1 MPFWSKL
8 GIGSVAFLALLVGIQ
23 FYGHTKDKQGYARAM
38 QESAA
43 VMMQAEKEALERYVV
58 IQKEYDNVRTE
69 ANNFRDS
76 VVLYDASSSFVADS
90 LRKQLA
96 EANAAAA
103 TSKTTAAQ
111 CIAAEEARKA
121 TVLRNVVAECTTEYR
136 AMAKRVDERGG
147 DLIELQ
153 GWSFIALEQ

>member
-8 GIGSVAFLALLVGIQ
+8 GIGSVAFLALWVGIQ
-23 FYGHTKDKQGYARAM
+23 FYGHTKDNQGYARAM

-43 VMMQAEKEALERYVV
+43 VMMQAEKEALERAA
-58 IQKEYDNVRTE
+58 IKQGDYDNVRTE
-69 ANNFRDS
+69 ADNFRDS
-76 VVLYDASSSFVADS
+76 IVLYDDAVGVVVDS

-96 EANAAAA
+96 EANASAA
-103 TSKTTAAQ
+103 TSEAAEAQ
-111 CIAAEEARKA
+111 CIAAEETRKA
-121 TVLRNVVAECTTEYR
+121 TVLRHVVAECTTEYR

-153 GWSFIALEQ
+153 GWAFIALEK